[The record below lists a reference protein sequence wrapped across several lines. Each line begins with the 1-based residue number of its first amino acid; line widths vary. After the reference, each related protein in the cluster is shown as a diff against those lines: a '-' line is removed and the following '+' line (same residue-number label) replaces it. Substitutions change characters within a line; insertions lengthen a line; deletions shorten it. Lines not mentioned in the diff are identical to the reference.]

1 MSFEQ
6 TYIENFINYNYTP
19 YSRGQCVKRVIW
31 LLMSCAVCGFVGG
44 FSIVWLC
51 ISALIFCTAVVIL
64 INNGKNN
71 KGTMQQRFIGDGV
84 FYLAMSL
91 ELNLLSYRTFTIGKG
106 ANMLLLLVILAIL
119 AASMAAMR
127 KTVQRN
133 IAKNNYAKGSSGST
147 ATGAILFSALGVLIA
162 PLILAGESQDAY
174 IMIIASILLLCSI
187 LLGVGTMNLMKL
199 RYLSNKHQSV

>member
-91 ELNLLSYRTFTIGKG
+91 TLNLLSYRTFTVGKG
-106 ANMLLLLVILAIL
+106 ENLLLLLIILAIL
-119 AASMAAMR
+119 AVSMVATHSIIR
-127 KTVQRN
+127 KN

-147 ATGAILFSALGVLIA
+147 ATGAILFSALGVLVA
-162 PLILAGESQDAY
+162 PLIIAGQSQEVY
-174 IMIIASILLLCSI
+174 IAIIASVFQLCSI
-187 LLGVGTMNLMKL
+187 LLGVGALNLMKL
-199 RYLSNKHQSV
+199 RYLKNIK